1 VNGVWSKPHSQTL
14 YAMKAASPED
24 SIMFVRLKTKP
35 MKVRKRK
42 AVMATPK
49 RVEERGDDAA
59 AG

>member
-1 VNGVWSKPHSQTL
+1 
-14 YAMKAASPED
+14 MKTASPED
-24 SIMFVRLKTKP
+24 SIIFVRLKTKP

-49 RVEERGDDAA
+49 RVDERGDDAA